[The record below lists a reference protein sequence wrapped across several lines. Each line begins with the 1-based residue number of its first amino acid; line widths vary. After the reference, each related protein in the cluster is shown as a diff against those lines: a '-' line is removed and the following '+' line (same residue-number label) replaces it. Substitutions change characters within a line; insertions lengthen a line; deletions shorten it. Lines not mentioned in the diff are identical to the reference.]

1 MPRKSQ
7 EFQDYLDRMSA
18 RNSLLRASYEDQLI
32 VKLGYTYTYYS
43 AGNTMMRTL
52 NRNSYSIRFNI
63 EESGNMLYGLF
74 NAASAHKR
82 HDKGYVIANIPF
94 AQYVKGDFDY
104 TRNIQIDSRNALVF
118 HFGTGIAYPYGN
130 SKILPFEKR
139 YKAS

>member
-1 MPRKSQ
+1 
-7 EFQDYLDRMSA
+7 
-18 RNSLLRASYEDQLI
+18 
-32 VKLGYTYTYYS
+32 
-43 AGNTMMRTL
+43 
-52 NRNSYSIRFNI
+52 
-63 EESGNMLYGLF
+63 MLYGLF